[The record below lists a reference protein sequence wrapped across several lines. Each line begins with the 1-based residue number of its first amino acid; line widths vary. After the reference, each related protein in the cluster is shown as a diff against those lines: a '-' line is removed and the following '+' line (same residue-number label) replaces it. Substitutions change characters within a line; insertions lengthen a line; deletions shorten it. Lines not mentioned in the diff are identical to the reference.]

1 MPDQTKT
8 PHIAIVPGTAG
19 GQAHI
24 AGRRIKV
31 RDILFQHEHL
41 GRQADEIASELDLG
55 LAQVY
60 AALAYYL
67 DHQSEIESDIADRDA
82 FIAAMRQRTVS
93 LLSTKV
99 AAAAN
104 G

>member
-1 MPDQTKT
+1 MPDQNNTASIT
-8 PHIAIVPGTAG
+8 IIPGTAG
-19 GQAHI
+19 GQPHI

-31 RDILFQHEHL
+31 RDIVFQHEYL
-41 GRQADEIASELDLG
+41 GRHADEIASELDLG

-60 AALAYYL
+60 AALAYYF
-67 DHQSEIESDIADRDA
+67 DHQSEIDGDIADRDA
-82 FIAAMRQRTVS
+82 FVAAMRQRTGS

-99 AAAAN
+99 ATAAN